1 LILDCYCLE
10 INKSRINNRNTL
22 QKFYQI
28 VYLSNYM
35 DSFTMEVIS
44 AIKQI
49 PSGKVSSYGRI
60 ARIAGNSRGARQVS
74 RILHTL
80 SKKHNLPWHRVISST
95 GKIVIQDEQNAILQ
109 KELLLNE
116 GVQVSPQNTVD
127 MKIYAIY

>member
-1 LILDCYCLE
+1 
-10 INKSRINNRNTL
+10 
-22 QKFYQI
+22 
-28 VYLSNYM
+28 M

>member
-1 LILDCYCLE
+1 
-10 INKSRINNRNTL
+10 
-22 QKFYQI
+22 
-28 VYLSNYM
+28 
-35 DSFTMEVIS
+35 MEVIS